1 MSLILLF
8 LGVIS
13 ISLLIFGFL
22 KSNNIIKS
30 IGFIIL
36 FLIVFISVYFLFL
49 TPPENIK
56 QGWIKY
62 IKYKVFTEYPI
73 KNPRKSSTRI

>member
-1 MSLILLF
+1 MSIILLL

-22 KSNNIIKS
+22 KSNNFIKS

-36 FLIVFISVYFLFL
+36 FFIEFIVVYFLFL

-56 QGWIKY
+56 KDELNEKKY
-62 IKYKVFTEYPI
+62 
-73 KNPRKSSTRI
+73 

>member
-1 MSLILLF
+1 MSIILLL

-22 KSNNIIKS
+22 KSNNFIKS

-36 FLIVFISVYFLFL
+36 LLIVFIVVYFLFL

-56 QGWIKY
+56 KG
-62 IKYKVFTEYPI
+62 
-73 KNPRKSSTRI
+73 

>member
-1 MSLILLF
+1 MSIILL
-8 LGVIS
+8 LLRVIS
-13 ISLLIFGFL
+13 ISLLILGFL

-56 QGWIKY
+56 RGWIK
-62 IKYKVFTEYPI
+62 
-73 KNPRKSSTRI
+73 

>member
-1 MSLILLF
+1 MSIILLF

-13 ISLLIFGFL
+13 ISLLILGFL

-56 QGWIKY
+56 RGWIK
-62 IKYKVFTEYPI
+62 
-73 KNPRKSSTRI
+73 

>member
-1 MSLILLF
+1 MSIILLL

-22 KSNNIIKS
+22 KSNNFIKS

-36 FLIVFISVYFLFL
+36 FLIVFIVVYFLFL

-56 QGWIKY
+56 KGSLLI
-62 IKYKVFTEYPI
+62 VS
-73 KNPRKSSTRI
+73 KSNSV

>member
-1 MSLILLF
+1 MSIILLL

-13 ISLLIFGFL
+13 ISLLIFSFL
-22 KSNNIIKS
+22 KSNNFIKF

-36 FLIVFISVYFLFL
+36 FLIVFIVVYFLFL

-56 QGWIKY
+56 KG
-62 IKYKVFTEYPI
+62 
-73 KNPRKSSTRI
+73 

>member
-1 MSLILLF
+1 MSIILLL

-22 KSNNIIKS
+22 KSNNFIKS

-36 FLIVFISVYFLFL
+36 FFIEFIVVYFLFL

-56 QGWIKY
+56 KDELNEKNIEISISFFNTFTCRSKY
-62 IKYKVFTEYPI
+62 
-73 KNPRKSSTRI
+73 S